1 MSNFVSNLDTPLLQ
15 LTSKDFFTLRMATQ
29 GVKVWGGIG
38 AGKTSGAGRALASA
52 YLRAGMGSLI
62 LCAKPEEVELWL
74 RYCEQHGR
82 KDSVI
87 LFDEKQG
94 CNFIAYEFAR
104 KGGTEAASSV
114 TDTMMRILEAADT
127 AAGQKSGKPGE
138 EFWTKTTRQMLLYAI
153 AALYAASGNVTAG
166 DIVRFITTMPTRN
179 PATDEEKAALDKN
192 FAVGVLHKM
201 LTSPAREIPD
211 DLKEQTLS
219 YWRLQYLALPDKTRG
234 SILINV
240 TSSLNRFN
248 TGLLR
253 KCFCDRTTIVPEMSF
268 SGAIIIMAQ
277 PVLTYNEDGIVA
289 QQLFKFI
296 WQRAVESRNGLPAQF
311 RERPVFL
318 YADESQYFVN
328 SYDDQ
333 FLSTCRG
340 SKACVVYF
348 TQSLPTYYAML
359 GKEKSDAVDGFCG
372 KFNSHIFHQNA
383 DPRTNSFASSLIGR
397 GLHVRRN
404 TSETKG
410 SSTSRGRNSSES
422 VNSNYSYGSGE
433 NSGSSGG
440 TSGGWL
446 FPFTT
451 LNHSRSDGTSRNA
464 SSGGGSSSTSGYS
477 ETDSESHSVSM
488 GGNEHM
494 DTLVEP
500 NFFSQHLKT
509 GGPDNNHE
517 VTALWFKAGGNFNRP
532 MPGATN
538 NVILATFKQERQP

>member
-1 MSNFVSNLDTPLLQ
+1 MKNFVSNLDTPLLN
-15 LTSKDFFTLRMATQ
+15 LTAQDSFTLRDACN
-29 GVKVWGGIG
+29 GVHVFGAIG
-38 AGKTSGAGRALASA
+38 SGKTSGAGRALAGA
-52 YLRAGMGSLI
+52 YLRAGMGGLI
-62 LCAKPEEVELWL
+62 LCAKPEEVELW
-74 RYCEQHGR
+74 RSYCEQHGR
-82 KDSVI
+82 TDSVI
-87 LFDEKQG
+87 IFDESKG

-114 TDTMMRILEAADT
+114 TDTMMRILEAADM

-138 EFWTKTTRQMLLYAI
+138 EFWTKTTRQMLLYTI
-153 AALYAASGNVTAG
+153 AALYAATGNVTAG

-179 PATDEEKAALDKN
+179 PTTEEEKAALDQN
-192 FAVGVLHKM
+192 FAVGILHRM
-201 LTSPAREIPD
+201 HVNPAREIPA
-211 DLKEQTLS
+211 DLKEQTLN

-253 KCFCDRTTIVPEMSF
+253 KCFCSDTSIVPEMSF
-268 SGAIIIMAQ
+268 SGAIIIMAL

-289 QQLFKFI
+289 QQLFKFL
-296 WQRAVESRNGLPAQF
+296 WQRAVEARNGLPAQF

-318 YADESQYFVN
+318 YGDESQYFVS

-340 SKACVVYF
+340 SKACVVYL

-359 GKEKSDAVDGFCG
+359 GRDKSDAVDGFVG
-372 KFNSHIFHQNA
+372 KFNSKVFHLNA
-383 DPRTNSFASSLIGR
+383 DPRTNAYASSLIGR
-397 GLHVRRN
+397 GLHTRR
-404 TSETKG
+404 TGSETRG

-422 VNSNYSYGSGE
+422 ASSNYSYGSGD
-433 NSGSSGG
+433 NNGKSGG
-440 TSGGWL
+440 ASGDWL

-451 LNHSRSDGTSRNA
+451 VNHSRSSGTSRTM
-464 SSGGGSSSTSGYS
+464 SSGGGRSSTSGYS
-477 ETDSESHSVSM
+477 ETDSENQSVTT
-488 GGNEHM
+488 GGTDQM
-494 DTLVEP
+494 DNLVET

-509 GGPDNNHE
+509 GGPDNDHE

-532 MPGATN
+532 MPGTTN
-538 NVILATFKQERQP
+538 NVILATFQQERQA

>member
-1 MSNFVSNLDTPLLQ
+1 MANFANNLDTPLLS
-15 LTSKDFFTLRMATQ
+15 LTAQDTFTLRDACN
-29 GVKVWGGIG
+29 GVHCFGAIG
-38 AGKTSGAGRALASA
+38 SGKTSGAGRALAGA
-52 YLRAGMGSLI
+52 YLRAGMGGLV
-62 LCAKPEEVELWL
+62 LCAKHEEVNLWL
-74 RYCEQHGR
+74 RYCEEHGR

-87 LFDEKQG
+87 LFDASQG

-114 TDTMMRILEAADT
+114 TDTLMRILEAADT

-192 FAVGVLHKM
+192 FAVGILHRM
-201 LTSPAREIPD
+201 LTNPAREIPA
-211 DLKEQTLS
+211 DLKEQTLN

-248 TGLLR
+248 TGTLR
-253 KCFCDRTTIVPEMSF
+253 KCFCSTTSIVPEMTF
-268 SGAIIIMAQ
+268 SGAIIIMAL

-289 QQLFKFI
+289 QQLFKFL
-296 WQRAVESRNGLPAQF
+296 WQRAVEARNGLSAQF
-311 RERPVFL
+311 RERAVFL
-318 YADESQYFVN
+318 YADESQYFVS

-340 SKACVVYF
+340 SKACVVYL

-359 GKEKSDAVDGFCG
+359 GREKSDAVDGFVG
-372 KFNSHIFHQNA
+372 KFNSKVFHLNA
-383 DPRTNSFASSLIGR
+383 DPRTNAYASSLIGR
-397 GLHVRRN
+397 GLHIRR
-404 TSETKG
+404 TASDTRG
-410 SSTSRGRNSSES
+410 SSTSRGRNASES

-433 NSGSSGG
+433 TNGSSGG
-440 TSGGWL
+440 ASGGWL
-446 FPFTT
+446 FPFST
-451 LNHSRSDGTSRNA
+451 LNHSHSDGTSRNLN
-464 SSGGGSSSTSGYS
+464 SGGGSSSSSGYS
-477 ETDSESHSVSM
+477 ETDSESQSVTT
-488 GGNEHM
+488 GGNEQM
-494 DTLVEP
+494 DTLVET

-509 GGPDNNHE
+509 GGPDNDYE
-517 VTALWFKAGGNFNRP
+517 VTALWFKAGGRFNCP
-532 MPGATN
+532 MSSATN
-538 NVILATFKQERQP
+538 NVILTTFKQERQR

>member
-1 MSNFVSNLDTPLLQ
+1 MVNFVSNLDTPLLQ
-15 LTSKDFFTLRMATQ
+15 LTPKDFFTLRMATQ

-87 LFDEKQG
+87 LFNEKEG

-114 TDTMMRILEAADT
+114 TDTMMRIMEAADT
-127 AAGQKSGKPGE
+127 AAGQKAGKPGD

-153 AALYAASGNVTAG
+153 AALYSATGNVTAG

-179 PATDEEKAALDKN
+179 PATEEEKLALDKN
-192 FAVGVLHKM
+192 FAVSILYKM
-201 LTSPAREIPD
+201 HTNPARAIPED
-211 DLKEQTLS
+211 MKEQTTS

-248 TGLLR
+248 TGTLR

-268 SGAIIIMAQ
+268 SGGIIIMAL
-277 PVLTYNEDGIVA
+277 PVLTHNEDGIVA
-289 QQLFKFI
+289 QQLFKFL
-296 WQRAVESRNGLPAQF
+296 WQRAVESRNGLPVQF

-340 SKACVVYF
+340 SKACVVYL

-383 DPRTNSFASSLIGR
+383 DPRTNAYASSLIGR
-397 GLHVRRN
+397 GLHIRRS
-404 TSETKG
+404 TSEG
-410 SSTSRGRNSSES
+410 SSTSTQHGTSYGSSES
-422 VNSNYSYGSGE
+422 LTHTLGDNQNRGSQQGYFRILPDSVNRGAGSQSSAATQRGSNHGYSVTEGVSQ
-433 NSGSSGG
+433 NVG
-440 TSGGWL
+440 TS
-446 FPFTT
+446 
-451 LNHSRSDGTSRNA
+451 
-464 SSGGGSSSTSGYS
+464 
-477 ETDSESHSVSM
+477 DSEQ
-488 GGNEHM
+488 M
-494 DTLVEP
+494 DTLVET

-517 VTALWFKAGGNFNRP
+517 VTALWFKAGGNFHRP

-538 NVILATFKQERQP
+538 NVILATFKQERQS